1 MSNNINI
8 LVEAKKEYTLQL
20 QKILKPRIYEGFK
33 SIYEDII
40 DVSAKELEENKIQNS
55 SLIKSFQK
63 ILKEVPQ
70 WNIDNIKNESERIIK
85 ISNCDYFDSL
95 IEAVFITNTKILTSV
110 QINET
115 KPINIKINIPQPQ
128 HFIHK
133 CYMKCANEFYKN
145 PYVFDNSKNISP
157 KEKHNNLREALSL
170 IDVGI
175 NNAIS
180 DLLPIGDILK
190 KGLTKN
196 KYEEDNEQDD
206 DEQADDEQ
214 DDEQDDDEENAD
226 EQDADE
232 ENEKKEQNII
242 MNEKDDNIQLNNS
255 ENYIDIGKSDFNK
268 DEEINETLTHV
279 SEATEKEA
287 SKVINLNNNN
297 DDIKI
302 IIPKIDEQKNDYIDN
317 LNELPQQL
325 ESTPEI
331 KKIVYSKVT
340 PPFANL
346 IKNNN
351 NINNNNIVK
360 NNNNDVI
367 NLTNVEPI
375 YEHKKIVQP
384 QFMNILDNESIKN
397 TDETPL
403 IQKTEKNNLHNNHF
417 IKNIKNM
424 KFKNKLVG
432 GSNNKS
438 NMSFYKK
445 KYEEN
450 SANYNYISDNLKDNI
465 ITTIDDLKNTQQSV
479 KIIKNKINIDDASS
493 DEDEPSLLNL
503 E

>member
-196 KYEEDNEQDD
+196 NYEEQDD
-206 DEQADDEQ
+206 ADEDAE
-214 DDEQDDDEENAD
+214 EDDDED
-226 EQDADE
+226 EDAEDADE
-232 ENEKKEQNII
+232 KKEENII
-242 MNEKDDNIQLNNS
+242 INDNEKDDNVQLNNN

-268 DEEINETLTHV
+268 EDDEINETLTHV

-287 SKVINLNNNN
+287 SKVINLNNDN

-317 LNELPQQL
+317 LNELPQKV
-325 ESTPEI
+325 ESAPEI
-331 KKIVYSKVT
+331 KKIVYSKVI

-351 NINNNNIVK
+351 NINNDIVK

-384 QFMNILDNESIKN
+384 HFMNILDNESIKN

-403 IQKTEKNNLHNNHF
+403 IQKTEKNNLQNNHF

-424 KFKNKLVG
+424 KFKNKLLG
-432 GSNNKS
+432 GGNNKS

>member
-196 KYEEDNEQDD
+196 NYQEAHEEDD
-206 DEQADDEQ
+206 DEQYDEDTEDAEDAEDDE
-214 DDEQDDDEENAD
+214 DDDEDD
-226 EQDADE
+226 EDADE
-232 ENEKKEQNII
+232 KKEENII
-242 MNEKDDNIQLNNS
+242 INDNEKDDNVQLNNN

-268 DEEINETLTHV
+268 E
-279 SEATEKEA
+279 
-287 SKVINLNNNN
+287 
-297 DDIKI
+297 DDR
-302 IIPKIDEQKNDYIDN
+302 
-317 LNELPQQL
+317 
-325 ESTPEI
+325 
-331 KKIVYSKVT
+331 
-340 PPFANL
+340 
-346 IKNNN
+346 
-351 NINNNNIVK
+351 
-360 NNNNDVI
+360 
-367 NLTNVEPI
+367 
-375 YEHKKIVQP
+375 
-384 QFMNILDNESIKN
+384 
-397 TDETPL
+397 
-403 IQKTEKNNLHNNHF
+403 
-417 IKNIKNM
+417 
-424 KFKNKLVG
+424 NK
-432 GSNNKS
+432 
-438 NMSFYKK
+438 
-445 KYEEN
+445 
-450 SANYNYISDNLKDNI
+450 
-465 ITTIDDLKNTQQSV
+465 
-479 KIIKNKINIDDASS
+479 
-493 DEDEPSLLNL
+493 
-503 E
+503 